1 MNKEVLNRN
10 AKFLCGNVKNNNY
23 GKYFKGH
30 FFQNRIRYLIQIYL
44 PENN

>member
-30 FFQNRIRYLIQIYL
+30 FFSEQNTL
-44 PENN
+44 PDTNISS